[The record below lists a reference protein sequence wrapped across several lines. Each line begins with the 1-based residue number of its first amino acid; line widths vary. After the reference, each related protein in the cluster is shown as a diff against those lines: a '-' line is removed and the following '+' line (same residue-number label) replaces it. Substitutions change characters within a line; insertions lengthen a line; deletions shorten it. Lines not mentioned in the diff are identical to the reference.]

1 MRKLKSFTVL
11 DYLTL
16 KRKNISDDEI
26 AVIKGVHPNT
36 LLNFKR
42 ENGLVR
48 GENKRQFNYEF
59 IEDITPEDFSDF
71 VQYMRRSISLSKR
84 DFALAMGVTINTI
97 NNWEQAS
104 TIPQDLHAVIRTM
117 RIVVKLRIKNKR
129 LIA

>member
-11 DYLTL
+11 DYLTF
-16 KRKNISDDEI
+16 KKKNLSDDEI

-48 GENKRQFNYEF
+48 GGNKGKINYEL
-59 IEDITPEDFSDF
+59 IEEITPEDYSEF
-71 VQYMRRSISLSKR
+71 VQYMRRSIALSKR
-84 DFALAMGVTINTI
+84 DFALAMGVTVNTI
-97 NNWEQAS
+97 NNWEQAI
-104 TIPQDLHAVIRTM
+104 TIPQDVYAVIRTM